1 MKKALAF
8 ALPLI
13 LALAARPA
21 SAMVTITPGTDG
33 IEAISGGVF
42 ELGLDNILLVRY
54 SSTTTPTP
62 LGDVDS
68 SLLEATYAGG
78 LTPRYFLIDNLSLA
92 ANLQIFY
99 GRTTSDEGGL
109 TDTSSDLGFLGIVLA
124 NYYVRL
130 GYGMFFAPGIGGGGF
145 YGTRRR
151 PGATAGTSIDAA
163 LYGGAI
169 KLDLGFVFYAGTH
182 FNLKGG
188 PELLCRFGSV
198 KEDVAG
204 AEAGSLLTIEA
215 GFHIGLAYSI

>member
-1 MKKALAF
+1 MKKALTL
-8 ALPLI
+8 ALPLV

-54 SSTTTPTP
+54 ASTTTPTP
-62 LGDVDS
+62 LGDVDA

-78 LTPRYFLIDNLSLA
+78 ITPRYFVIDNLSLA
-92 ANLQIFY
+92 ANLQVFY
-99 GRTTSDEGGL
+99 GKTQTESGGI
-109 TDTSSDLGFLGIVLA
+109 TDTSSDLGFLGIVMA
-124 NYYVRL
+124 NYYIRL

-151 PGATAGTSIDAA
+151 PGTMAGTSIDAT
-163 LYGGAI
+163 LSGGAV
-169 KLDLGFVFYAGTH
+169 KFDLGFVFYAGTH

-188 PELLCRFGSV
+188 PELLCRFGNL
-198 KEDVAG
+198 KDDVAG
-204 AEAGSLLTIEA
+204 AESGSLLTIEA